1 MAPQPLLVAWSH
13 SPHWPIELQPWV
25 TPVGRKQGP
34 LQDSESLIN
43 KININ
48 GKRQSA
54 SGPNTNQSD
63 VINRA
68 KGIMWQEK
76 RGLGHRCTT
85 KWEIREMKV
94 DRVCPVQSG
103 DWMLNLSDVSSQV
116 MGELLCLGE
125 TVSSNTASCG
135 SESMFIKQCLDE
147 RFHLLVSWYLE
158 EEYSSGKHENSGH
171 WIGIP
176 YSENEYLGVWLI
188 SQSKLGHIKCS
199 LIASPV
205 GTIYHGQLP
214 SYLFSILP
222 C

>member
-1 MAPQPLLVAWSH
+1 MLQKSPNKFLANPIILRCWQQMAPQPLLVAWSH

-76 RGLGHRCTT
+76 RGLGHGCTT
-85 KWEIREMKV
+85 KWGIREMKV

-116 MGELLCLGE
+116 MGELFCLGE
-125 TVSSNTASCG
+125 TVSSNSRQPWVWVHVHQT
-135 SESMFIKQCLDE
+135 MFRWTISLAG
-147 RFHLLVSWYLE
+147 FL
-158 EEYSSGKHENSGH
+158 
-171 WIGIP
+171 IP
-176 YSENEYLGVWLI
+176 GRRI
-188 SQSKLGHIKCS
+188 
-199 LIASPV
+199 
-205 GTIYHGQLP
+205 
-214 SYLFSILP
+214 F
-222 C
+222 